1 MILVLNQSTLSL
13 IFSIVRFP
21 GCAKFVPSGDPLAE
35 LLMEQPKSNTLW
47 LGRKDC
53 NRIYKERYLFIVY
66 SWTITRKFLI
76 QDSKRPILKKV
87 WNWLS
92 FDSCALA
99 YDNSARQQS
108 SFIHRSHKTVDGI
121 YPKPP
126 QPITGFFLKS
136 RVSEIFVKQIRVNQG
151 VGVHTSSTLFE

>member
-47 LGRKDC
+47 LGRKDR

-66 SWTITRKFLI
+66 SWTITRKFPSTSPRFQTSDFEEGLELTALWLMCI
-76 QDSKRPILKKV
+76 GLWQFRQATEFLYTPQSQNGRRNLSKTATTYYWV
-87 WNWLS
+87 LS
-92 FDSCALA
+92 EKSC
-99 YDNSARQQS
+99 
-108 SFIHRSHKTVDGI
+108 
-121 YPKPP
+121 
-126 QPITGFFLKS
+126 
-136 RVSEIFVKQIRVNQG
+136 
-151 VGVHTSSTLFE
+151 